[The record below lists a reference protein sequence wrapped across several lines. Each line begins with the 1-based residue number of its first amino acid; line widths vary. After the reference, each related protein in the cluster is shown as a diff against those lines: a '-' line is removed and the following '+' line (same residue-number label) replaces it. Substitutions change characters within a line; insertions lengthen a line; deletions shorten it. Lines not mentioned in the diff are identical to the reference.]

1 MLAREELMRR
11 PMLLA
16 TLLIVAAILTA
27 AGSWVARTS
36 AQDATPAASAGTV
49 RLVFVEH
56 NDTMTDILQSKL
68 GGSVGDLRVWGP
80 NALYD
85 EANAAD
91 TGATTQGTCVAHN
104 PNFDCLVDETIV
116 FPDGSTLEIQ
126 GIQLGGGQPSM
137 RTIVGGSGQYLGAT
151 GTVAVAP
158 TSDLSLWTK
167 TLEISGLS
175 AAE

>member
-1 MLAREELMRR
+1 MLAREEFMRR

-27 AGSWVARTS
+27 AGSWVARTN
-36 AQDATPAASAGTV
+36 AQDATPTSAGTV

-56 NDTMTDILQSKL
+56 NDAMTDILQSKL

-85 EANAAD
+85 EANATD
-91 TGATTQGTCVAHN
+91 TGATTQGTCVAYN
-104 PNFDCLVDETIV
+104 PNFDCLADETIV

-126 GIQLGGGQPSM
+126 GIQLGGAQPSM

-158 TSDLSLWTK
+158 TSDLSHWTK